1 MIIQYFWTIFQ
12 TQTPLHIVIGNL
24 AIYSLGRKLR
34 YTIRSNP
41 PDLIASQQ
49 QKELNMSKDD
59 EDEDIE
65 YLTPEENVAKSE
77 KFHDRNLFPS
87 GLVLSHPF
95 LSLYLKA

>member
-1 MIIQYFWTIFQ
+1 
-12 TQTPLHIVIGNL
+12 
-24 AIYSLGRKLR
+24 
-34 YTIRSNP
+34 
-41 PDLIASQQ
+41 
-49 QKELNMSKDD
+49 MSKDD

-87 GLVLSHPF
+87 GLVLSHQF

>member
-1 MIIQYFWTIFQ
+1 
-12 TQTPLHIVIGNL
+12 
-24 AIYSLGRKLR
+24 
-34 YTIRSNP
+34 
-41 PDLIASQQ
+41 
-49 QKELNMSKDD
+49 MSKDD